1 VPDREDQE
9 ETTMADQPR
18 IQPDPSG
25 PDLTRRRFLQGSA
38 LAGIAAFLAACG
50 TKATSSTAPSAA
62 ASTAPST
69 AASGAAPSASAVA
82 SAPAPSA
89 VANVGGTLNFANW
102 IGYIDI
108 DEKTKKYPTLDKF
121 TKEHGTKVN
130 YVEAI
135 DGNEE
140 FYAKI
145 QPQLQNNLPTDWDLI
160 VVTDWMVARLIR
172 QGWLEEIDK
181 SQTPNWPANL
191 EDQYIGRSFD
201 PDTKFAAPWQSGM
214 TGLGF
219 DKNKTGAL
227 DSLDVFFAD
236 TYKGRMTYLTE
247 MRDTVGLSAIRL
259 GSDPSAITQD
269 QFDKALAEV
278 DTAVKNG
285 LVRQIAGNYYV
296 DVMAAGD
303 AVLAMAWSGDVLTLL
318 VPDQKASQDFQFV
331 VAKEGGMLWTDNM
344 CIPKGAK
351 NKTQAVSFINFYY
364 DPTNAATIEAYVNYV
379 CPVKGAK
386 DEMLKIDK
394 DIANNAL
401 IFPPTDITSRLKQ
414 FRAVTAEEEQKWA
427 EAFNKVAGL

>member
-1 VPDREDQE
+1 MD
-9 ETTMADQPR
+9 
-18 IQPDPSG
+18 DPTQRPN

-38 LAGIAAFLAACG
+38 LAGVAAFLAACG
-50 TKATSSTAPSAA
+50 TKGAASTAPSAA
-62 ASTAPST
+62 PSVAAPST
-69 AASGAAPSASAVA
+69 AASAAPSAP
-82 SAPAPSA
+82 PAPSA
-89 VANVGGTLNFANW
+89 LANVGGNLNFANW
-102 IGYIDI
+102 IGYMDI

-121 TKEHGTKVN
+121 TKEQGTKVN

-160 VVTDWMVARLIR
+160 VVTDWMVARLVR

-181 SQTPNWPANL
+181 DQTPNFPANL
-191 EDQYIGRSFD
+191 EAQYIGRSFD

-214 TGLGF
+214 TGIGF
-219 DKNKTGAL
+219 DKKKTGAL
-227 DSLDVFFAD
+227 DSLDVFFTD
-236 TYKGRMTYLTE
+236 THKGRMTFLTE
-247 MRDTVGLSAIRL
+247 MRDTVGLSALRL
-259 GSDPSAITQD
+259 KSDPSTITQQ
-269 QFDKALAEV
+269 QFDAALAEV
-278 DTAVKNG
+278 DTAVKAG

-364 DPTNAATIEAYVNYV
+364 NPANAATIEAYVNYV

-394 DIANNAL
+394 DIANNPL
-401 IFPPTDITSRLKQ
+401 IFPPADITGRLKQ
-414 FRAVTAEEEQKWA
+414 FRAVTAVEEQKWA